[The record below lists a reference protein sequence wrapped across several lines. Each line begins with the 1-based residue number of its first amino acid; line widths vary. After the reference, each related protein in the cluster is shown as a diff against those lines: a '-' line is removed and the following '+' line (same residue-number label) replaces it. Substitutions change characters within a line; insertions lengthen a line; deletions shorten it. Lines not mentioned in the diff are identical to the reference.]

1 MAVAPS
7 AKVVS
12 PRRAGGTVP
21 RPSTWGGARRGRC
34 PRRLNRSPDAGPAK
48 RRGRSPSGPY
58 AAAGDG
64 RLAESVESTRA
75 LVAAG
80 EAATSTT
87 EFAGR
92 GARRGTRLPRYAG
105 GSSATVGCS
114 CRHETGARAVA
125 PLDNGRRLRR

>member
-92 GARRGTRLPRYAG
+92 GARRGTPLPRGAG
-105 GSSATVGCS
+105 TPAHASRSEE
-114 CRHETGARAVA
+114 H
-125 PLDNGRRLRR
+125 